1 MVAVGDGGVEGAV
14 RGGLVL
20 LHTPKLPWALRA
32 ASSLPAVLGT
42 AGLLDPSVAS
52 AVDGGE
58 YKEDWGVPEVVLP
71 PSAAWVLWL
80 APPVCVCACVCVCVS
95 VCVCARV
102 RVHVCACMCVCVCLA
117 VHKHGSVLF

>member
-32 ASSLPAVLGT
+32 APASSLPAVVGST

-52 AVDGGE
+52 SADGGE

-71 PSAAWVLWL
+71 PSAAWFLWL
-80 APPVCVCACVCVCVS
+80 APPVCVCVCV
-95 VCVCARV
+95 
-102 RVHVCACMCVCVCLA
+102 CMCVCVYVCFCLA
-117 VHKHGSVLF
+117 VHGTVLF